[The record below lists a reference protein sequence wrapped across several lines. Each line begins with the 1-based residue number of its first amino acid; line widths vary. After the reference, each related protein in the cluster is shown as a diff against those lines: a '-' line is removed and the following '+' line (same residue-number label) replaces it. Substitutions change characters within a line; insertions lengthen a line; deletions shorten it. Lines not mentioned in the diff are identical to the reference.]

1 MSIRAKIAKIG
12 TALLLAAAAFFALCW
27 LSYRHE
33 MAIDPKRGIE
43 ESGYVTLG
51 GLPQYIQIRGR
62 DRNNPVLLLLNG
74 GPGFTMLPETYTF
87 REWEKDYTLVMWD
100 QRGEGNTYYHS
111 GPKAQ
116 GTMSIE
122 QLAQDGTELADYL
135 RRHLGKDKIVVVGHS
150 WGTMLGVHMVHLRPE
165 LFSAYVGTGQL
176 VDQQRGMAA
185 SLPPLLERARRLGN
199 KPAEA
204 ELRAAGPPP
213 YSADLRQWIPFLTWA
228 QELDPPAA
236 EQPSN
241 GPAAWWN
248 RVKLYAARLF
258 GPPELAPTITPAVQF
273 SMNSL
278 WPDIVTDDVAKLG
291 RFEVPVVIVQ
301 GSEDLST
308 ATSVAKGYFDGIE
321 APSKVYIPLQGRGHL
336 AFYRE
341 PKAFLKILNRYVRPL
356 TMESPK
362 S

>member
-1 MSIRAKIAKIG
+1 MSIRVKLAKAG
-12 TALLLAAAAFFALCW
+12 AALLLAAAAFIALCW

-33 MAIDPKRGIE
+33 MAIDPRRGIE

-62 DRNNPVLLLLNG
+62 DRRNPVLLLLNG

-111 GPKAQ
+111 GAQAQ
-116 GTMSIE
+116 GAMSIDR
-122 QLAQDGTELADYL
+122 LARDGTELADYL
-135 RRHLGKDKIVVVGHS
+135 RRHLGKDKIVVLGHS
-150 WGTMLGVHMVHLRPE
+150 WGTMLGVHMVHLRPG
-165 LFSAYVGTGQL
+165 LFHVYVGAGQL
-176 VDQQRGMAA
+176 VDQQRGVAA
-185 SLPPLLERARRLGN
+185 SLPPLLERAHRLGN
-199 KPAEA
+199 ERAET

-213 YSADLRQWIPFLTWA
+213 YSADLRQWISFLIWA

-236 EQPSN
+236 EQPPN

-248 RVKLYAARLF
+248 RANLYVARLF

-291 RFEVPVVIVQ
+291 RFEVPVVMVQ
-301 GSEDLST
+301 GTEDLST
-308 ATSVAKGYFDGIE
+308 ATSVAKKYYDGLE
-321 APSKVYIPLQGRGHL
+321 APSKIYVPLEGRGHL

-341 PKAFLKILNRYVRPL
+341 PKTFLKILNRYVRPL
-356 TMESPK
+356 AMEPPK